1 MATCVGLAQA
11 VGRRIA
17 DELGVPVYLYGEAA
31 MRPERRLLANVRR
44 GGYEGLR
51 EEVGVDPSRAPDFGP
66 ALLGPA
72 GACAVGARNLLIAFN
87 VHLHAEVGAAQEI
100 ARRVRESSGGLPS
113 VQALGLAIRPGISQV
128 STNLMEPSVTPLH
141 VVAERIRVEAE
152 RLGVKVGVSEL
163 VGLLPEEAVMDAA
176 ADALGL
182 PSLRRGQVIELAAEQ
197 AFLASS

>member
-1 MATCVGLAQA
+1 
-11 VGRRIA
+11 
-17 DELGVPVYLYGEAA
+17 
-31 MRPERRLLANVRR
+31 
-44 GGYEGLR
+44 
-51 EEVGVDPSRAPDFGP
+51 
-66 ALLGPA
+66 
-72 GACAVGARNLLIAFN
+72 
-87 VHLHAEVGAAQEI
+87 
-100 ARRVRESSGGLPS
+100 
-113 VQALGLAIRPGISQV
+113 
-128 STNLMEPSVTPLH
+128 MEPSVTPLH